1 MKKFLIWLGCLIA
14 FIVPVISVKADDVS
28 YRIPSYKGH
37 LSISDNSSAT
47 FTQEITYDFE
57 SDYHGQYVTLG
68 SAKPVPDGFY
78 ISGNPTVTATVNGQ
92 TKPYVKV
99 EASELSDGTKLKVYN
114 QGHSGDKVVLKV
126 TWQINRILNLYSDVA
141 VLLRFKGRMKAII
154 FSLIIFLQRGNSN
167 FMLIGL

>member
-78 ISGNPTVTATVNGQ
+78 FSGNPTVTATVNGQ
-92 TKPYVKV
+92 DRKST
-99 EASELSDGTKLKVYN
+99 
-114 QGHSGDKVVLKV
+114 
-126 TWQINRILNLYSDVA
+126 RLNSSHIT
-141 VLLRFKGRMKAII
+141 RSRMPSSA
-154 FSLIIFLQRGNSN
+154 
-167 FMLIGL
+167 

>member
-78 ISGNPTVTATVNGQ
+78 ISGNPTVTATVNDQ
-92 TKPYVKV
+92 T
-99 EASELSDGTKLKVYN
+99 LC
-114 QGHSGDKVVLKV
+114 
-126 TWQINRILNLYSDVA
+126 
-141 VLLRFKGRMKAII
+141 
-154 FSLIIFLQRGNSN
+154 
-167 FMLIGL
+167 

>member
-57 SDYHGQYVTLG
+57 SDIMGSMSHWVVQSQFQMVFTL
-68 SAKPVPDGFY
+68 
-78 ISGNPTVTATVNGQ
+78 
-92 TKPYVKV
+92 
-99 EASELSDGTKLKVYN
+99 
-114 QGHSGDKVVLKV
+114 VV
-126 TWQINRILNLYSDVA
+126 I
-141 VLLRFKGRMKAII
+141 
-154 FSLIIFLQRGNSN
+154 QR
-167 FMLIGL
+167 

>member
-1 MKKFLIWLGCLIA
+1 MKKFLIRPGCLIA

-37 LSISDNSSAT
+37 LSIPDNSSAT

-99 EASELSDGTKLKVYN
+99 EASELSDGTKLKFTTR
-114 QGHSGDKVVLKV
+114 GIVVMKLFL
-126 TWQINRILNLYSDVA
+126 R
-141 VLLRFKGRMKAII
+141 LLGKLVVF
-154 FSLIIFLQRGNSN
+154 
-167 FMLIGL
+167 